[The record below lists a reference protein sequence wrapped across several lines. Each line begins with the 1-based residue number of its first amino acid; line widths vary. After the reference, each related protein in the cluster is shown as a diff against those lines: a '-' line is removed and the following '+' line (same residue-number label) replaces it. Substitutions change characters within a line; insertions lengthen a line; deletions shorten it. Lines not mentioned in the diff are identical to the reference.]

1 MHRPPRLPTQGYCR
15 EAVVPHGQCH
25 GAHRKRMAPG
35 SNQMARVAAK
45 RHSCCQHLLRKRHPP
60 HAAIAAQ
67 LRPMQ
72 QKPTGRHPGNGRR
85 RHSWQGR
92 RHVKKA
98 RRNQCQRKAGNIAP
112 AKKTYNPKPPSHCRR
127 RIPAVRHSKTA
138 RIDMRNMPFCS
149 LKRHVSEGSKP
160 NAAPPAIQSV
170 SPSSHQPWP
179 EHRDI
184 DANRQQKPQP
194 NKPRC
199 HTVRPPPVA
208 NAPRPSR
215 ENATAEAQP
224 TWPKRH
230 GSTIKISEQ
239 TPVRPLSGFGF
250 TPTQPNQCHNGPAA
264 CGIHQFNHLTGC
276 A

>member
-1 MHRPPRLPTQGYCR
+1 MHRPPRLPTQGYRR

-35 SNQMARVAAK
+35 SNQMARIAAK
-45 RHSCCQHLLRKRHPP
+45 RHSRCQHLPRKRHPP

-98 RRNQCQRKAGNIAP
+98 RRNQCQRKAGTIAP
-112 AKKTYNPKPPSHCRR
+112 AKKTYNHKPPSQCRR
-127 RIPAVRHSKTA
+127 RITAVRHSKTA

-160 NAAPPAIQSV
+160 NAATPC
-170 SPSSHQPWP
+170 QP
-179 EHRDI
+179 I
-184 DANRQQKPQP
+184 
-194 NKPRC
+194 
-199 HTVRPPPVA
+199 
-208 NAPRPSR
+208 
-215 ENATAEAQP
+215 
-224 TWPKRH
+224 
-230 GSTIKISEQ
+230 G
-239 TPVRPLSGFGF
+239 
-250 TPTQPNQCHNGPAA
+250 
-264 CGIHQFNHLTGC
+264 
-276 A
+276 

>member
-1 MHRPPRLPTQGYCR
+1 M
-15 EAVVPHGQCH
+15 PHGQCH

-45 RHSCCQHLLRKRHPP
+45 RHSRCQHLPRKRHPP

-98 RRNQCQRKAGNIAP
+98 RRNQCQRKAGTIAP
-112 AKKTYNPKPPSHCRR
+112 AKKLTTTS
-127 RIPAVRHSKTA
+127 RHPTA
-138 RIDMRNMPFCS
+138 DAAYRP
-149 LKRHVSEGSKP
+149 LGTPKRHVSTCETCRF
-160 NAAPPAIQSV
+160 AARNGTSQKAANLTPQPSASQSV
-170 SPSSHQPWP
+170 SPSSHQPRP

-194 NKPRC
+194 NKPCC

-208 NAPRPSR
+208 NAHQAKQRKCSCR
-215 ENATAEAQP
+215 GTANMTEAPWKHNKNIGTNTGQAFERFWFHTHAAQP
-224 TWPKRH
+224 VPQWPGGLWH
-230 GSTIKISEQ
+230 
-239 TPVRPLSGFGF
+239 TP
-250 TPTQPNQCHNGPAA
+250 
-264 CGIHQFNHLTGC
+264 I
-276 A
+276 